1 MTIPFSSAPTGVDE
15 MAARN
20 LFTVIGA
27 GFNDCLNNLI
37 RYNPMPDSGESP
49 GNGRLLS
56 FIPSRLLPLAV
67 AAEVFFFDGFALVEF
82 AFAAGQGD
90 VELGVA
96 VVGNEETGSDD
107 GKAFFFH
114 GAG

>member
-1 MTIPFSSAPTGVDE
+1 MNIYVKVTIVIIVRGTYDNPVFVRSYWRR
-15 MAARN
+15 RN
-20 LFTVIGA
+20 G
-27 GFNDCLNNLI
+27 
-37 RYNPMPDSGESP
+37 RRSNPMPDSGESP

-96 VVGNEETGSDD
+96 VVGNEETGGDD